1 LITTKSRI
9 LNLNVRQSALYLN
22 ITDFADFQE
31 CPMNQTQHYAAKA
44 AKQAQSVSG
53 SEWGI
58 SKWALMLAG
67 SVLAMG
73 AATLVR
79 ADSHETIITSHGY
92 TNFGELKYD
101 ADMAHLDYVN
111 PDAPKGGEMSVSTQG
126 TFDTFNNFTREGAAA
141 AGTTLLF
148 ESIMTATADDPYG
161 SYCYLC
167 TTLEYPESMDWV
179 IFNLRDDITFSDGTP
194 MTAEDVAF
202 THNLFMTQGLPEYVA
217 VVSDYLDGVEVLDTY
232 RVKFFFT
239 PDAPRRDV
247 IGFAGGTTVFSK
259 AWFEETGARLDE
271 STDVPF
277 LGTGAYVIDSF
288 DTNRQVIYAR
298 DPDWWGAT
306 HPLSIGQANFD
317 TIRYEYFTDSAAAFE
332 AFKAG
337 EYTFRNENSS
347 LQWATGYEFPSIE
360 NGWVRKEELPDGSI
374 GSAQAFIFNLRDP
387 KFQDPAVR
395 EAIRLMFN
403 FEWSNETLFYGL
415 YDRVDSFWQNS
426 DLQARGVP
434 SMGEL
439 ALLQPLVD
447 DGLLDASILT
457 DEAVLSPTSDA
468 RRPTD
473 RANLRLAS
481 DLLAG
486 AGWIAG
492 DDGIRRKDGQTLSV
506 EFLTASPSFDRI
518 INPYIENLQRL
529 GVEAS
534 LNRVDFAQYVERL
547 NAPSEF
553 DMITHTMTQGFEPG
567 TSMRQWFAS
576 ETAADSS
583 RNLMGLQ
590 NEAIDR
596 LMTIVINAE
605 SLEDMTNG
613 THALDR
619 VLRAEGFW
627 VPQWYK
633 SVHSVAYY
641 DMYEYPD
648 PLPPFALGNLS
659 FWWYNADR
667 AEELKAAGAF

>member
-1 LITTKSRI
+1 MT
-9 LNLNVRQSALYLN
+9 
-22 ITDFADFQE
+22 
-31 CPMNQTQHYAAKA
+31 QTPHRTAKA
-44 AKQAQSVSG
+44 ATQTQTSHAGK
-53 SEWGI
+53 WG
-58 SKWALMLAG
+58 LMLAG
-67 SVLAMG
+67 SVLAIA
-73 AATLVR
+73 AATMVD
-79 ADSHETIITSHGY
+79 ADSHENITISHGY
-92 TNFGELKYD
+92 TNFGELKYP

-111 PDAPKGGEMSVSTQG
+111 PNAPKGGEISVASQG

-148 ESIMTATADDPYG
+148 ESILTATADDPYG

-167 TTLEYPESMDWV
+167 TTMEYPEGKDWV
-179 IFNLRDDITFSDGTP
+179 SFNLRDDITFADGTP
-194 MTAEDVAF
+194 FTAEDVAF

-217 VVSDYLDGVEVLDTY
+217 VVSDYIVGTEVLDTY
-232 RVKFFFT
+232 QIKFNFT

-277 LGTGAYVIDSF
+277 MGTGAYVIGSF
-288 DTNRQVIYAR
+288 DTNRQVIYEK
-298 DPDWWGAT
+298 DPDWWGAD
-306 HPLSIGQANFD
+306 HPLNIGQANFD
-317 TIRYEYFTDSAAAFE
+317 SIRYEYFTDAAAAFE

-347 LQWATGYEFPSIE
+347 LQWATGYDFPAVE
-360 NGWVRKEELPDGSI
+360 QDWVKVEELPDGTI

-395 EAIRLMFN
+395 EAVRLMFN

-415 YDRVDSFWQNS
+415 YDRVESFWQNS

-434 SMGEL
+434 SAGEIE
-439 ALLQPLVD
+439 LLQPLVD
-447 DGLLDASILT
+447 EGLLPASILT
-457 DEAVLSPTSDA
+457 DEAVLPPQSDA
-468 RRPTD
+468 RRPAD
-473 RANLRLAS
+473 RGNLRIAS
-481 DLLAG
+481 DLLDE
-486 AGWIAG
+486 AGWVAG
-492 DDGIRRKDGQTLSV
+492 ENGIRSKDGVTLSM
-506 EFLTASPSFDRI
+506 EFLLYSPSFDRI
-518 INPYIENLQRL
+518 VNPYVENLQRL
-529 GVEAS
+529 GVDAS
-534 LNRVDFAQYVERL
+534 LNRVDFAQYVDRL
-547 NAPSEF
+547 QAPVDF
-553 DMITHTMTQGFEPG
+553 DIITHTMTQGFEPG
-567 TSMRQWFAS
+567 TGMRQWFGS

-583 RNLMGLQ
+583 RNLMGLE

-596 LMTIVINAE
+596 LMGDIINAE
-605 SLEDMTNG
+605 SLEDMTTG

-641 DMYEYPD
+641 DMFESPE
-648 PLPPFALGNLS
+648 PLPPFALGNLT

-667 AEELKAAGAF
+667 AAELEAAGAF

>member
-1 LITTKSRI
+1 MT
-9 LNLNVRQSALYLN
+9 
-22 ITDFADFQE
+22 
-31 CPMNQTQHYAAKA
+31 QTPHRTAKA
-44 AKQAQSVSG
+44 ATQTQTSHAGK
-53 SEWGI
+53 WG
-58 SKWALMLAG
+58 LMLAG
-67 SVLAMG
+67 SVLAIA
-73 AATLVR
+73 AATMVD
-79 ADSHETIITSHGY
+79 ADSHENITISHGY
-92 TNFGELKYD
+92 TNFGELKYP

-111 PDAPKGGEMSVSTQG
+111 PNAPKGGEISVASQG

-148 ESIMTATADDPYG
+148 ESILTATADDPYG

-167 TTLEYPESMDWV
+167 TTMEYPEGKDWV
-179 IFNLRDDITFSDGTP
+179 IFNLRDDITFADGTP
-194 MTAEDVAF
+194 FTAEDVAF

-217 VVSDYLDGVEVLDTY
+217 VVSDYIVGTEVLDTY
-232 RVKFFFT
+232 QIKFNFT

-277 LGTGAYVIDSF
+277 MGTGAYVIGSF
-288 DTNRQVIYAR
+288 DTNRQVIYEK
-298 DPDWWGAT
+298 DPDWWGAD
-306 HPLSIGQANFD
+306 HPLNIGQANFD
-317 TIRYEYFTDSAAAFE
+317 SIRYEYFTDAAAAFE

-347 LQWATGYEFPSIE
+347 LQWATGYDFPAVE
-360 NGWVRKEELPDGSI
+360 QDWVKVEELPDGTI

-395 EAIRLMFN
+395 EAVRLMFN

-415 YDRVDSFWQNS
+415 YDRVESFWQNS

-434 SMGEL
+434 SAGEIE
-439 ALLQPLVD
+439 LLQPLVD
-447 DGLLDASILT
+447 EGLLPASILT
-457 DEAVLSPTSDA
+457 DEAVLPPQSDA
-468 RRPTD
+468 RRPAD
-473 RANLRLAS
+473 RGNLRIAS
-481 DLLAG
+481 DLLDE
-486 AGWIAG
+486 AGWVAG
-492 DDGIRRKDGQTLSV
+492 ENGIRSKDGVTLSM
-506 EFLTASPSFDRI
+506 EFLLYSPSFDRI
-518 INPYIENLQRL
+518 VNPYVENLQRL
-529 GVEAS
+529 GVDAS
-534 LNRVDFAQYVERL
+534 LNRVDFAQYVDRL
-547 NAPSEF
+547 QAPVDF
-553 DMITHTMTQGFEPG
+553 DIITHTMTQGFEPG
-567 TSMRQWFAS
+567 TGMRQWFGS

-583 RNLMGLQ
+583 RNLMGLE

-596 LMTIVINAE
+596 LMGDIINAE
-605 SLEDMTNG
+605 SLEDMTTG

-641 DMYEYPD
+641 DMFEYPD
-648 PLPPFALGNLS
+648 PLPPFALGNLT

-667 AEELKAAGAF
+667 AAELEAAGAF